1 MMRPLS
7 PELAEA
13 SRIDRNSYTLDGL
26 LVLTALF
33 PVLLV
38 LLTAPHSVVAYVLG
52 ALSVLALR
60 KVFLFARTA
69 LDDHEQSDRRPASRS
84 RRVQS
89 R

>member
-1 MMRPLS
+1 MRQIS

-13 SRIDRNSYTLDGL
+13 SRIDRNPYTLDGL
-26 LVLTALF
+26 LVVTALL

-38 LLTAPHSVVAYVLG
+38 LLTAPQLVVAYVLG
-52 ALSVLALR
+52 ALSVLAFR
-60 KVFLFARTA
+60 KVFLLVRTA

-84 RRVQS
+84 RRAQS